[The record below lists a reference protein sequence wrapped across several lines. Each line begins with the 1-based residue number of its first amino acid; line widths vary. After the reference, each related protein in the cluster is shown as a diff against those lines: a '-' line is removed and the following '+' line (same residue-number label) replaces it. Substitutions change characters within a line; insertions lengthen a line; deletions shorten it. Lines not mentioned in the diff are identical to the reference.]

1 LRLVRSAP
9 GEAVTVAPHC
19 WLTAGGGAFFFMNYK
34 IKGESIMEEK
44 KERRTTGKGRH
55 ENDNAVASISYA
67 AKSAKVVS
75 KILQDGDLF
84 IYDPNIVCLMAATL
98 LDDVVGQLNT
108 IGSELSNTFEADYGL
123 A

>member
-1 LRLVRSAP
+1 
-9 GEAVTVAPHC
+9 
-19 WLTAGGGAFFFMNYK
+19 
-34 IKGESIMEEK
+34 MEEK